1 MRETN
6 LGTDGTGCHLC
17 SERLRTVQL
26 VRKSS
31 ISQEVLYLAKR
42 PSPAVQASQCKDVD
56 LPLKIATLIDYQA
69 SPTSELPN
77 GERA

>member
-1 MRETN
+1 MAPIAT
-6 LGTDGTGCHLC
+6 
-17 SERLRTVQL
+17 SVRTFAD
-26 VRKSS
+26 RAASP
-31 ISQEVLYLAKR
+31 EVLYLAKR
-42 PSPAVQASQCKDVD
+42 SWPAVQASQCKDVD